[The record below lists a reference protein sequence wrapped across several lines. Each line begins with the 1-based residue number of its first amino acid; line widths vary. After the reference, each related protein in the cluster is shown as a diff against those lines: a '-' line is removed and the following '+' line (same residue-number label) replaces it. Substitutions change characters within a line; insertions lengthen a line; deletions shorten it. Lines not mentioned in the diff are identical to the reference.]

1 MRAEDHGPYMAA
13 MALTAVGMMVGY
25 YVPLVG
31 VILTVCVLLVLLA
44 ALLGDAGGAMA
55 DLIARPFAG
64 LGRWL
69 TQKDVRRLVRRAP
82 VIGLVSGTVFRWIVD
97 SLIARGGA

>member
-1 MRAEDHGPYMAA
+1 MPTPSIRRLCVAAPTHQALKVLAEKCGGNDRLHFY
-13 MALTAVGMMVGY
+13 T
-25 YVPLVG
+25 
-31 VILTVCVLLVLLA
+31 LA

-55 DLIARPFAG
+55 DLLARPFAG

-69 TQKDVRRLVRRAP
+69 TQKDDRRLVRLSP